1 MTPKYNFLR
10 FQFLLVIVLAL
21 QACGA
26 ANAVKRAETVEQKA
40 YAAYGEFVIVSEQ
53 AAKLVSSG
61 QLDNRSIIAIGRAE
75 EAAKEVADPLI
86 ELTVEFEAI
95 RKEYLAGGTGEIRFI
110 STMNNLNNWV
120 ERLLPLVAN
129 LQSVKE
135 GAEQ

>member
-1 MTPKYNFLR
+1 MTPKWNFIRL
-10 FQFLLVIVLAL
+10 QFLLIFVLAL

-61 QLDNRSIIAIGRAE
+61 RLDNRSIIAIGLAE

-95 RKEYLAGGTGEIRFI
+95 RSEYIAGGTGERRFI
-110 STMNNLNNWV
+110 SAMNNLNNWV

-129 LQSVKE
+129 LQSAKE
-135 GAEQ
+135 GADR